1 MAARSSLSRARAS
14 ARAAPGGQRGHLGG
28 EPLELEKLK
37 PYEVLVNI
45 YDLDLSLS
53 DLRRPDGLPR
63 LLQAKP
69 YAGVEIY
76 GREWGYNFVE
86 EEVSGIS
93 ESKPRRRPEHSYCVT
108 LEMGRCSLSE
118 EEVSQLLARMCPAW
132 RGPEYNDVHNNC
144 LDFCDALC
152 CALGV
157 GVLPR
162 PRDRDGR
169 DVKEAKRQDASCSLW
184 SSVSSSLLHQ
194 LRDAVLGL
202 FDAPSTCR
210 GCDEEPP
217 VLVPKCQGGFSLS
230 REPTYLPAIA
240 GANGA
245 VEGAACDAAAP
256 AFWRLPSV
264 GTWLRA
270 RPREPKGE
278 GAAPEFSEFSEVR
291 GLRDTQQ
298 AGERS
303 FHDALRREVATR
315 MELRSFR
322 QLSLVCGQE
331 VLGAESPWTKA
342 AITVVVRQ
350 YVQSLEGSAEA
361 HSARSLLRAA
371 HAGEM
376 AEVEALLEAP
386 CDPDA
391 VKKGSLR
398 TALYAAAEQGHVD
411 VARCLLAAGADVNKV
426 DENGRTAMYAA
437 ALNGHQDV
445 VREFLEAGADKD
457 HTDNEGQTPLQI
469 AATCRHVGAVR
480 CLLRARALVN
490 RVDRGGCTP
499 LHHAAREGHPE
510 VVQCLLAAGA
520 EKDQAGKGGDTPLL
534 FAAAKNRPEVVS
546 CLLEAGA
553 DMNKANKSGFTALH
567 VAASSGLRKVFRYM
581 LEAGADKD
589 KASKGGLTALHF
601 VAMNGHQDFLSR
613 LLEAG
618 ADKDKA
624 DDEGATPLHATALNG
639 HQRLLRCLLSAGADK
654 DKTDK
659 DGRTPLNIAARSG
672 HQEELSCL
680 LEAGADKDKADH
692 QGFTPLHAAA
702 FSGQEQALGR
712 LLEAGAHLDLTDKE
726 GRTPMNVA
734 AWHGHTSAVQRLL
747 EARADK
753 DKADRHSCTPLIAAA
768 RNGHEEAAR
777 RLLEVT

>member
-291 GLRDTQQ
+291 GLRAQKTAGAMRWAFRGSPEVLDSTLCAPLALKLDTQQ

-331 VLGAESPWTKA
+331 VLGAESPWLAGKVQRWTKA

-350 YVQSLEGSAEA
+350 YVQSLEAHRARRKRTPREA
-361 HSARSLLRAA
+361 SFGPPTR
-371 HAGEM
+371 
-376 AEVEALLEAP
+376 ALLEAP

-469 AATCRHVGAVR
+469 
-480 CLLRARALVN
+480 
-490 RVDRGGCTP
+490 
-499 LHHAAREGHPE
+499 
-510 VVQCLLAAGA
+510 
-520 EKDQAGKGGDTPLL
+520 DQAGKGGDTPLL